1 MKKKIYLS
9 FLIFTVL
16 ACVNHLFAQEIQIRG
31 TVRDASDQQTLP
43 GVNVMVKGTST
54 GTVTDINGQYQIRA
68 SIGSV
73 LVFTFVGM
81 QEKEV
86 EVDASTSTIDVDLR
100 SEVAI
105 LQEFVVAVSAIARDR
120 ETPVAISTISA
131 EVITERL
138 GSQEF
143 PEILKSTPSVYA
155 TKDGGGFGDGRI
167 NLRGFDSNNI
177 GVLINGVPVN
187 DMENGRVYWSN
198 WAGLSDVTQTMQVQ
212 RGLGASRLAISSVGG
227 TINIV
232 TQTTDTRRGGTVSY
246 GFGHDGYERRSLS
259 LSTGMMENG
268 WSITALGGRTTGHG
282 FVDGTEFDGWS
293 YFLNA
298 SKKVNDQ
305 HILSFTAFG
314 APQWHNQRWPRQL
327 VQTYR
332 DHEKG
337 IRYNPSRG
345 LLNGQFFNASHN
357 EYHKPQ
363 LSLNHFWSINPSTTL
378 STAMYASISSGG
390 GRRTLGPQSSWFQ
403 YDRNTGLPVKGTT
416 RLTPDGYLDFDYAL
430 EHNATLSN
438 GSDVIIGNAMNEHD
452 WYGLLSTAQHEVE
465 NLRFTGGL
473 DLRYYRGYH
482 YQMVTHLLG
491 GTHYQDVTYRTDSVV
506 SRNVNRAPSA
516 RLGVGDKI
524 GYHDLGEVGWAGIFT
539 QAEYVTPEYSAFL
552 SATLSNTSYRRTD
565 YFLYFDDDSPHR
577 PRLLAEAE
585 SLLGQANNAIA
596 QGDTV
601 AYDSFMQQR
610 NTINNMQALQP
621 QRSDWIDFLAW
632 SIKGGANYNI
642 SDRHNV
648 FANAG
653 YFTRAPFFRFAFV
666 GFTNVINEEVN
677 HERVLSSEIGYGYRS
692 PFAAANVI
700 LYRTEW
706 LDKALVRNL
715 GQGLIANI
723 TGLDALHQGLEIDF
737 TLRPIDNL
745 EIRGMFSYGDWRWK
759 DDLIAEIFDD
769 NQELQDIVEVYAG
782 GLRVGNAAQTTAALG
797 ANYEVLP
804 NVRLGF
810 DINHFDRNFADF
822 NVEDRGDPRSIG
834 QNSWQM
840 PSHQLVDLN
849 LRYRF
854 KIAGLD
860 ATLISNINN
869 LFNTSVIRDATDGVL
884 IDEDT
889 RAPIY
894 GLPERAIVYYGWGR
908 TWTTS
913 IRVRF

>member
-1 MKKKIYLS
+1 MKKKLYLS
-9 FLIFTVL
+9 FLILLLMAITG
-16 ACVNHLFAQEIQIRG
+16 HIFAQEIEIRG

-43 GVNVMVKGTST
+43 GVNVTVKGTST
-54 GTVTDINGQYQIRA
+54 GTVTDINGQYRI
-68 SIGSV
+68 STSVGSV

-81 QEKEV
+81 ETKEV
-86 EVDASTSTIDVDLR
+86 TVDGSQNVINVDLI
-100 SEVAI
+100 SEVSI

-131 EVITERL
+131 EVISEKL

-232 TQTTDTRRGGTVSY
+232 TQTTDAKKGGTVSY
-246 GFGHDGYERRSLS
+246 GFGHDGYERRSIS
-259 LSTGMMENG
+259 LSTGMMEND

-332 DHEKG
+332 EHERG

-345 LLNGQFFNASHN
+345 LLNGQYFNSSYN

-363 LSLNHFWSINPSTTL
+363 ISLNHFWSITPSTTL
-378 STAMYASISSGG
+378 STALYTSISSGG
-390 GRRTLGPQSSWFQ
+390 GRRALGAQSAWYQ
-403 YDRNTGLPVKGTT
+403 YDRNDGLPTDAT
-416 RLTPDGYLDFDYAL
+416 RLTPDGLLDFDYAL

-452 WYGLLSTAQHEVE
+452 WYGLLSTVQHEVQ

-482 YQMVTHLLG
+482 YQMVTNLLG
-491 GTHYQDVTYRTDSVV
+491 GTHYQDVRYQTDTVV
-506 SRNVNRAPSA
+506 SSNVNREPYA

-524 GYHDLGEVGWAGIFT
+524 GYHDMGEVGWAGIFT
-539 QAEYVTPEYSAFL
+539 QAEYVTSDYSAFI

-565 YFLYFDDDSPHR
+565 YFLYFDEDSPHR
-577 PRLLAEAE
+577 ARLQSEAE
-585 SLLGQANNAIA
+585 DFLNQANTAQA
-596 QGDTV
+596 QGEQE
-601 AYDSFMQQR
+601 AYENFMQEY
-610 NTINNMQALQP
+610 NSIMNMTAMQP
-621 QRSDWIDFLAW
+621 QVSDWIDFMAY

-642 SDRHNV
+642 SESHNV
-648 FANAG
+648 FVNGG

-666 GFTNVINEEVN
+666 GFTNAINTEVN
-677 HERVLSSEIGYGYRS
+677 YERVLSSEIGYGYRS

-700 LYRTEW
+700 VYRTEW

-723 TGLDALHQGLEIDF
+723 TGLDALHQGVEVDF
-737 TLRPIDNL
+737 TLRPIKNL
-745 EIRGMFSYGDWRWK
+745 EIRGMF
-759 DDLIAEIFDD
+759 
-769 NQELQDIVEVYAG
+769 
-782 GLRVGNAAQTTAALG
+782 
-797 ANYEVLP
+797 
-804 NVRLGF
+804 
-810 DINHFDRNFADF
+810 
-822 NVEDRGDPRSIG
+822 
-834 QNSWQM
+834 
-840 PSHQLVDLN
+840 
-849 LRYRF
+849 
-854 KIAGLD
+854 
-860 ATLISNINN
+860 
-869 LFNTSVIRDATDGVL
+869 
-884 IDEDT
+884 
-889 RAPIY
+889 
-894 GLPERAIVYYGWGR
+894 
-908 TWTTS
+908 
-913 IRVRF
+913 

>member
-1 MKKKIYLS
+1 MKKKNYLS

-16 ACVNHLFAQEIQIRG
+16 VITGQLFAQEMQIRG
-31 TVRDASDQQTLP
+31 TVRDVTDQQTLP
-43 GVNVMVKGTST
+43 GVNVMIKGTST
-54 GTVTDINGQYQIRA
+54 GTVTDINGLYQIRA
-68 SIGSV
+68 SVGSM

-81 QEKEV
+81 EEKEV
-86 EVDASTSTIDVDLR
+86 EVDGSRNVIDVALR
-100 SEVAI
+100 SEISI

-131 EVITERL
+131 EVISERL

-232 TQTTDTRRGGTVSY
+232 TQTTDTRKGGTAFY

-259 LSTGMMENG
+259 LSTGMMEND

-332 DHEKG
+332 EHERG

-345 LLNGQFFNASHN
+345 LLNGQYFNSSHN

-378 STAMYASISSGG
+378 STALYASISSGG
-390 GRRTLGPQSSWFQ
+390 GRRTLGTQSAWYQ
-403 YDRNTGLPVKGTT
+403 YDRNTGLPTDATK
-416 RLTPDGYLDFDYAL
+416 LTPDGLLDFDYAL
-430 EHNATLSN
+430 GHNETLSN

-452 WYGLLSTAQHEVE
+452 WYGLLSTVQHEIQD
-465 NLRFTGGL
+465 LRFTGGI

-491 GTHYQDVTYRTDSVV
+491 GTHYQDVLYRADTVV
-506 SRNVNRAPSA
+506 SRNVNREPHA

-524 GYHDLGEVGWAGIFT
+524 GYHDLGEVGWAGAFT
-539 QAEYVTPEYSAFL
+539 QAEYVTPDYSAFI

-577 PRLLAEAE
+577 ARFLSEADNN
-585 SLLGQANNAIA
+585 LNQANTAQA
-596 QGDTV
+596 QGNEE
-601 AYDSFMQQR
+601 AYDSFMLEYNR
-610 NTINNMQALQP
+610 IMNMQAMQP
-621 QRSDWIDFLAW
+621 QTSDWVDFLAW

-642 SDRHNV
+642 SESHNV

-666 GFTNVINEEVN
+666 GFTNVINAEVN

-700 LYRTEW
+700 IYRTEW

-737 TLRPIDNL
+737 TLRPLKDL
-745 EIRGMFSYGDWRWK
+745 EIRGMFSYGDWKWQ
-759 DDLIAEIFDD
+759 DDLIAEIYDD
-769 NQELQDIVEVYAG
+769 NQELQDVVEVYAG
-782 GLRVGNAAQTTAALG
+782 GLRVGNSAQTTAALG

-840 PSHQLVDLN
+840 PSHQLVDVH

-869 LFNTSVIRDATDGVL
+869 LFNTSVIRDATDGVRFDPL
-884 IDEDT
+884 T
-889 RAPIY
+889 QAPIY
-894 GLPERAIVYYGWGR
+894 GLPETAVVYYGWGR
-908 TWTTS
+908 SWTTS

>member
-1 MKKKIYLS
+1 MEKKLYLS
-9 FLIFTVL
+9 FLILLLMAIAGQV
-16 ACVNHLFAQEIQIRG
+16 FAQGIEIRG

-43 GVNVMVKGTST
+43 GVNITVKGTET
-54 GTVTDINGQYQIRA
+54 GTVTDINGQYRL
-68 SIGSV
+68 STSVGSV

-81 QEKEV
+81 ETKEV
-86 EVDASTSTIDVDLR
+86 TVDGSQNVINVDLH
-100 SEVAI
+100 SEVSI

-131 EVITERL
+131 EVISERL

-232 TQTTDTRRGGTVSY
+232 TQTTDAKKGGTVYY
-246 GFGHDGYERRSLS
+246 GFGHDGYERRSIS
-259 LSTGMMENG
+259 LSTGMMEND

-298 SKKVNDQ
+298 SKKVNDR

-327 VQTYR
+327 IQTYR
-332 DHEKG
+332 EHERG

-345 LLNGQFFNASHN
+345 LLNGEYFNSSYN

-363 LSLNHFWSINPSTTL
+363 ISLNHFWSITPSTTL
-378 STAMYASISSGG
+378 STALYASISSGG
-390 GRRTLGPQSSWFQ
+390 GRRTLGPESSWYQ
-403 YDRNTGLPVKGTT
+403 YNRNTGLPTDATK
-416 RLTPDGYLDFDYAL
+416 LTPDGFFDFDYAIR
-430 EHNATLSN
+430 HNAGLSN
-438 GSDVIIGNAMNEHD
+438 GSDIIIGNAMNEHD
-452 WYGLLSTAQHEVE
+452 WYGLLSTVQHEVQ

-482 YQMVTHLLG
+482 YQMVTNLLG
-491 GTHYQDVTYRTDSVV
+491 GTHYQDVNYATDTVF
-506 SRNVNRAPSA
+506 SRNVNREPYA

-524 GYHDLGEVGWAGIFT
+524 GYHDMGEVGWAGIFT
-539 QAEYVTPEYSAFL
+539 QAEYVTPEYSAFI

-565 YFLYFDDDSPHR
+565 YFLYFDEDSPHR
-577 PRLLAEAE
+577 SRLQSEAE
-585 SLLGQANNAIA
+585 DYLNQANTAQS
-596 QGDTV
+596 QGDQE
-601 AYDSFMQQR
+601 AYESFMQEY
-610 NTINNMQALQP
+610 NSIMNMTAMQP
-621 QRSDWIDFLAW
+621 QVSDWIDFMAY

-642 SDRHNV
+642 SESHNV

-653 YFTRAPFFRFAFV
+653 YFTRAPFFSFAFV
-666 GFTNVINEEVN
+666 GFTNVINTEVN
-677 HERVLSSEIGYGYRS
+677 HERVFSSEIGYGYRS

-700 LYRTEW
+700 VYRTEW

-723 TGLDALHQGLEIDF
+723 TGLDALHQGVEVDF
-737 TLRPIDNL
+737 TLRPVKNL
-745 EIRGMFSYGDWRWK
+745 EIRGMFSYGDWRWQ
-759 DDLIAEIFDD
+759 DDLIAEIYDD
-769 NQELQDIVEVYAG
+769 NQELQDVVEVYAG
-782 GLRVGNAAQTTAALG
+782 GLRVGNSAQTTAALG
-797 ANYEVLP
+797 TSYEVLP

-810 DINHFDRNFADF
+810 DINHYDRNFADF

-834 QNSWQM
+834 QNSWRM
-840 PSHQLVDLN
+840 PAHQLVDLN
-849 LRYRF
+849 MRYRF

-860 ATLISNINN
+860 ATLVSNINN
-869 LFNTSVIRDATDGVL
+869 LFNTSVIRDATDGVKFDPL
-884 IDEDT
+884 T
-889 RAPIY
+889 QAPIY
-894 GLPERAIVYYGWGR
+894 GLPETAVVYYGWGR

-913 IRVRF
+913 IRVKF

>member
-16 ACVNHLFAQEIQIRG
+16 AITGQLFAQEMQIRG

-43 GVNVMVKGTST
+43 GVNVLVKGTST
-54 GTVTDINGQYQIRA
+54 GAVTDINGQYQIRA
-68 SIGSV
+68 SVGSI

-81 QEKEV
+81 EEKEV
-86 EVDASTSTIDVDLR
+86 EVDGSTNIINVVLH
-100 SEVAI
+100 SEVSI

-232 TQTTDTRRGGTVSY
+232 TQTTDARKGGTVAY

-332 DHEKG
+332 DHERG
-337 IRYNPSRG
+337 IRYNPSLG
-345 LLNGQFFNASHN
+345 LLNGQFYNASFN

-378 STAMYASISSGG
+378 STAFYASISSGG
-390 GRRTLGPQSSWFQ
+390 GRRTLGPQAAWYQ
-403 YDRNTGLPVKGTT
+403 YDRNNGLPTDATK
-416 RLTPDGYLDFDYAL
+416 LTPDGYLDFDYAL
-430 EHNATLSN
+430 EHNSTQSN

-452 WYGLLSTAQHEVE
+452 WYGLLSTAQHEIQ

-577 PRLLAEAE
+577 ARLQSDADSYL
-585 SLLGQANNAIA
+585 SQANAAQA
-596 QGDTV
+596 QGDQE
-601 AYDSFMQQR
+601 AYDSFMFEYNR
-610 NTINNMQALQP
+610 IMNMQAMQP
-621 QRSDWIDFLAW
+621 QVSDWIDFLAW

-642 SDRHNV
+642 SESHNV

-653 YFTRAPFFRFAFV
+653 YFTRAPFYRFAFV
-666 GFTNVINEEVN
+666 GFTNVINTEVN
-677 HERVLSSEIGYGYRS
+677 YERVFSSEIGYGYRS
-692 PFAAANVI
+692 PFAAANLIV
-700 LYRTEW
+700 YRTEW

-723 TGLDALHQGLEIDF
+723 TGLDALHQGVELDF
-737 TLRPIDNL
+737 TLRPMREL

-759 DDLIAEIFDD
+759 DDLIAEIYDD
-769 NQELQDIVEVYAG
+769 NQVLQDVVEVYAG
-782 GLRVGNAAQTTAALG
+782 GLRVGNSAQTTAALG
-797 ANYEVLP
+797 ASYEVLP

-834 QNSWQM
+834 QDSWQM
-840 PSHQLVDLN
+840 PAHQLVDLN

-869 LFNTSVIRDATDGVL
+869 LFNTSVIRDATDGVRF
-884 IDEDT
+884 DPET

-894 GLPERAIVYYGWGR
+894 GLPETAVVYYGWGR
-908 TWTTS
+908 SWTTS